1 MLANLLKR
9 PAVVERAQALSF
21 SQYARLLQSRFSF
34 AGHQY
39 VVGGLDQSLAVQ
51 AMSNAALAAVIG
63 VRAKVFSEIT
73 FKWQRYDA
81 GRLGALFGTQELE
94 ILERPWANAHTV
106 HLLNCMS
113 VDGSVYG
120 NSYWIVRDGELLRLD
135 PLNTN
140 IATVEVVD
148 PESGVVVSRRLAGY
162 MYRLPNSKE
171 FAFFLPDEV
180 AHYREGSDPEN
191 CFRGTSWLRAVLA
204 DADADS
210 KMTTYK
216 QALLDNSAVPG
227 LIMRAEP
234 GVSEEQFLAARDIM
248 AARHTGPE
256 SVGKTLVLGAGFDV
270 SVVGQNMQQLD
281 MKAIQGAGETR
292 IAAAA
297 GVPASIV
304 GFSEGLQ
311 GSALNAGNYGATRR
325 RFADG
330 TMRPLWRSACAALS
344 TVVATPIAAR
354 LWYDERDVAFLQED
368 VKDEASIRREKALTI
383 EALIRA
389 GFRPDAAAEF
399 TQTGDEAALF
409 GQHTGLFSVQLQP
422 PTAGDME
429 SPSGEDE
436 DDSPEDDI

>member
-1 MLANLLKR
+1 
-9 PAVVERAQALSF
+9 
-21 SQYARLLQSRFSF
+21 
-34 AGHQY
+34 
-39 VVGGLDQSLAVQ
+39 
-51 AMSNAALAAVIG
+51 
-63 VRAKVFSEIT
+63 
-73 FKWQRYDA
+73 
-81 GRLGALFGTQELE
+81 
-94 ILERPWANAHTV
+94 
-106 HLLNCMS
+106 
-113 VDGSVYG
+113 
-120 NSYWIVRDGELLRLD
+120 
-135 PLNTN
+135 
-140 IATVEVVD
+140 
-148 PESGVVVSRRLAGY
+148 
-162 MYRLPNSKE
+162 
-171 FAFFLPDEV
+171 
-180 AHYREGSDPEN
+180 
-191 CFRGTSWLRAVLA
+191 
-204 DADADS
+204 
-210 KMTTYK
+210 MTTYK